1 MDDRSWSLVD
11 NTNSPDFAI
20 DPEVFYD
27 LENMEENM
35 IQIEMPDNAVSIES
49 KSLVEIQTILLDLK
63 SRLQDYYRVA
73 TLGIFGS
80 YARNEQ
86 HQNSDVDILIDYV
99 KAPSLIKVIEL
110 RDYLSDRL
118 NIKVDVVTVNGLRA
132 DIKEQVLSD
141 VIYLWNVE
149 A

>member
-1 MDDRSWSLVD
+1 
-11 NTNSPDFAI
+11 
-20 DPEVFYD
+20 
-27 LENMEENM
+27 M

-49 KSLVEIQTILLDLK
+49 KSLVEIQTILLEVK

>member
-27 LENMEENM
+27 LENM

-49 KSLVEIQTILLDLK
+49 KSLVEIQTILLEVK

-80 YARNEQ
+80 YARTEQ
-86 HQNSDVDILIDYV
+86 HQNSDVDLLIDYV